1 MKKRISAFR
10 YAFQGI
16 SVGLKTEFHLK
27 VHAILAISAALA
39 GWYFEISRFEWMI
52 VLICIGMVLSAELFN
67 AAVERLANR
76 ITMEKDPLIGAAKD
90 LAAGAVLI
98 TAVISL
104 AIGII
109 IFLPHLW
116 ALIT

>member
-1 MKKRISAFR
+1 MKKRIAAFR

-16 SVGLKTEFHLK
+16 FLGFKTEFHLK
-27 VHAILAISAALA
+27 VHAVLAIIAALA
-39 GWYFEISRFEWMI
+39 GLYFEISRFEWMI
-52 VLICIGMVLSAELFN
+52 VLICMAMVISAELFN

-76 ITMEKDPLIGAAKD
+76 ITTEKEPLIGAVKD

-98 TAVISL
+98 TAIVAL
-104 AIGII
+104 ALGII

-116 ALIT
+116 TLIT